1 MKLNTPTE
9 INGEVWVAVSDQGK
23 GCLEC
28 ELGTDPGLSFDDAFQ
43 CGDEP
48 CTPLGR
54 EDRRAVVFLKY
65 ESFLLKR
72 LKGEV

>member
-9 INGEVWVAVSDQGK
+9 INDEVWVAVSDQGK

-28 ELGTDPGLSFDDAFQ
+28 ELNIGPDGAFQ